1 MKATSRKLWSV
12 RMQHLA
18 YESLLVLAPSVEKA
32 AKKAITFTKKND
44 GVHKPVV
51 KEVKFSGTIDAF

>member
-12 RMQHLA
+12 RMQHL
-18 YESLLVLAPSVEKA
+18 
-32 AKKAITFTKKND
+32 
-44 GVHKPVV
+44 VV